1 LHDGYLKRGFGI
13 ANLPLSFCKAKTSN
27 QPFPNP
33 SSLMRNPPA
42 LFIIHSANRIPADA
56 ALCRRAGWQPVPFPL
71 IHIRPESNVLA
82 GLSA

>member
-1 LHDGYLKRGFGI
+1 MN
-13 ANLPLSFCKAKTSN
+13 NLPTL
-27 QPFPNP
+27 
-33 SSLMRNPPA
+33 L
-42 LFIIHSANRIPADA
+42 IIHSANRIPADA

>member
-1 LHDGYLKRGFGI
+1 
-13 ANLPLSFCKAKTSN
+13 
-27 QPFPNP
+27 
-33 SSLMRNPPA
+33 MRNPPA